1 MHNSVYRDT
10 VFYVMSGTGN
20 TYRASR
26 WMEEIVNRHKITAK
40 VVMIEDADFDNDL
53 NQSTDLLVGL
63 LFPTH
68 GFMPPW
74 SMIKFLFRIPRRI
87 AMPVMCVAT
96 RGALKIGSLR
106 VPGASGF
113 ATFFA
118 AIMMFLKGYRVRAI
132 FSLDMPSNFINF
144 HWGLHP
150 KNVDIIS
157 NRSRFRLEILIPKIL
172 NGQKILFTLNNLWEI
187 LWCVFLLW
195 LVPLLPV
202 AYLIIARMFM
212 AKVMFSN
219 NNCVGCGMCARF
231 CPNNAILMKD
241 TGTRKRPYW
250 TYHCEN
256 CLRCMGY
263 CKKKAVEAGHS
274 WAVLLYFITSVPVI
288 AYVWVWLHESLNFFP
303 VRSGYWTIEVVYI
316 FNFLM
321 YLIYFLFAVFL
332 SYWIFWNLLRFRVFN
347 MFFSLTTLTHYYR
360 RYHQPD
366 TKLKHLVSNKSNNA
380 DLNGSSVDRKVK
392 IPPLEEKHNN

>member
-1 MHNSVYRDT
+1 
-10 VFYVMSGTGN
+10 MSGTGN
-20 TYRASR
+20 TYRVSR
-26 WMEEIVNRHKITAK
+26 WIEEIANRHEVKAK
-40 VVMIEDADFDNDL
+40 VVLIEDADFSNDFI
-53 NQSTDLLVGL
+53 QSPDFLVGL

-74 SMIKFLFRIPRRI
+74 SMIKFLFRMPIRTNV
-87 AMPVMCVAT
+87 PVMCVAT
-96 RGALKIGSLR
+96 RGALKIGSLQI
-106 VPGASGF
+106 PGASGF

-118 AIMMFLKGYRVRAI
+118 AILTLLKGYRVKAI

-150 KNVDIIS
+150 KNIDKIS
-157 NRSRFRLEILIPKIL
+157 NKAQSRLKLLIPRIL
-172 NGQKILFTLNNLWEI
+172 NGQRIWFTRNNLWEM
-187 LWCVFLLW
+187 LWCVFLFW
-195 LVPLLPV
+195 LVPVFPI

-219 NNCVGCGMCARF
+219 NKCVGCGMCARF

-241 TGTRKRPYW
+241 AGTKKRPYW

-263 CKKKAVEAGHS
+263 CRKKAVEAGHS

-288 AYVWVWLHESLNFFP
+288 TYAWAWLHRTLSFYP
-303 VRSGYWTIEVVYI
+303 VINGYWTIEVVYI
-316 FNFLM
+316 FNFL
-321 YLIYFLFAVFL
+321 IYIIFFLFAVFL
-332 SYWIFWNLLRFRVFN
+332 SYRVFWYLIRFPVFN
-347 MFFSLTTLTHYYR
+347 TFFSVTTLTHYYR

-366 TKLKHLVSNKSNNA
+366 TKLKHLAGIKKKKQT
-380 DLNGSSVDRKVK
+380 L
-392 IPPLEEKHNN
+392 

>member
-1 MHNSVYRDT
+1 MDDAIYREA

-20 TYRASR
+20 TYRVSR
-26 WMEEIVNRHKITAK
+26 WFEEIVVRYEVKAKI
-40 VVMIEDADFDNDL
+40 VMIEDADPDNDF
-53 NQSTDLLVGL
+53 NQSPDFLVGL

-74 SMIKFLFRIPRRI
+74 SMIKFLFKMPRRKNI
-87 AMPVMCVAT
+87 PVMCVAT
-96 RGALKIGSLR
+96 RGALKIGSLQ

-113 ATFFA
+113 ATFLA
-118 AIMMFLKGYRVRAI
+118 ALLMLLKGYRVQAI
-132 FSLDMPSNFINF
+132 CSLDMPSNFINF

-150 KNVDIIS
+150 KNVDKIS
-157 NRSRFRLEILIPKIL
+157 NKAQLRLNRLIPRIL
-172 NGQKILFTLNNLWEI
+172 AGQKVLFTRNNLWEL
-187 LWCVFLLW
+187 LWCVFLFW
-195 LVPLLPV
+195 LVPFLPF

-219 NNCVGCGMCARF
+219 NKCVGCGMCARF

-241 TGTRKRPYW
+241 AGARKRPFW

-288 AYVWVWLHESLNFFP
+288 SYAWVWLHRTLNFYP
-303 VRSGYWTIEVVYI
+303 VINGYWTAEVVYI
-316 FNFLM
+316 FNFSI
-321 YLIYFLFAVFL
+321 YIVYFLAAVFL
-332 SYWIFWNLLRFRVFN
+332 SYWLFWHLIQFPVFN
-347 MFFSLTTLTHYYR
+347 TFFSITTLTHYYR
-360 RYHQPD
+360 RYHEPE
-366 TKLKHLVSNKSNNA
+366 TRLKHLAGIKKRDKIVS
-380 DLNGSSVDRKVK
+380 GRSVTGKAAMPQLRK
-392 IPPLEEKHNN
+392 

>member
-1 MHNSVYRDT
+1 MLPDLNYKEA

-20 TYRASR
+20 TYRVSR
-26 WMEEIVNRHKITAK
+26 WIEEIANRHEVKAK
-40 VVMIEDADFDNDL
+40 VVLIEDADFSNDFI
-53 NQSTDLLVGL
+53 QPPDFLVGL

-74 SMIKFLFRIPRRI
+74 SMIKFLFRMPIRTNV
-87 AMPVMCVAT
+87 PVMCVAT
-96 RGALKIGSLR
+96 RGALKIGSLQI
-106 VPGASGF
+106 PGASGF

-118 AIMMFLKGYRVRAI
+118 AILTLLKGYRVKAI

-150 KNVDIIS
+150 KNIDKIS
-157 NRSRFRLEILIPKIL
+157 NKAQSRLKLLIPRIL
-172 NGQKILFTLNNLWEI
+172 NGQRIWFTRNNLWEM
-187 LWCVFLLW
+187 LWCVFLFW
-195 LVPLLPV
+195 LVPVFPI

-219 NNCVGCGMCARF
+219 NKCVGCGMCARF

-241 TGTRKRPYW
+241 AGTKKRPYW

-263 CKKKAVEAGHS
+263 CRKKAVEAGHS

-288 AYVWVWLHESLNFFP
+288 TYAWAWLHRTLSFYP
-303 VRSGYWTIEVVYI
+303 VINGYWTIEVVYI
-316 FNFLM
+316 FNFL
-321 YLIYFLFAVFL
+321 IYIIFFLFAVFL
-332 SYWIFWNLLRFRVFN
+332 SYRVFWYLIRFPVFN
-347 MFFSLTTLTHYYR
+347 TFFSVTTLTHYYR

-366 TKLKHLVSNKSNNA
+366 TKLKHLAGIKKKKQT
-380 DLNGSSVDRKVK
+380 L
-392 IPPLEEKHNN
+392 

>member
-1 MHNSVYRDT
+1 MSLNALDEKSYKEA

-20 TYRASR
+20 TYRVSR
-26 WMEEIVNRHKITAK
+26 WAEEIVRRFKTRPK
-40 VVMIEDADFDNDL
+40 VVMIEDADFKNDL
-53 NQSTDLLVGL
+53 NRDPASLVGL
-63 LFPTH
+63 FFPTH

-74 SMIKFLFRIPRRI
+74 SMIKFLFRIPGRRH
-87 AMPVMCVAT
+87 MPVMCIGT
-96 RGALKIGSLR
+96 RGALKMGPLQI
-106 VPGASGF
+106 PGVSGF

-118 AIMMFLKGYRVRAI
+118 AFLMLLKGYSVRAI

-150 KNVDIIS
+150 RNVDKIS
-157 NRSRFRLEILIPKIL
+157 NKSRIRLDTLINRIF
-172 NGQKILFTLNNLWEI
+172 NGRRVLFTRNNLWEI
-187 LWCVFLLW
+187 LWCIFLLW

-219 NNCVGCGMCARF
+219 NKCVGCGMCARF
-231 CPNNAILMKD
+231 CPNQAISMKD
-241 TGTRKRPYW
+241 TGTKKRPYW

-288 AYVWVWLHESLNFFP
+288 SFVWAWLHNTMGFYP
-303 VRSGYWTIEVVYI
+303 VMSGYWTEGAIYV
-316 FNFLM
+316 FNFLI
-321 YLIYFLFAVFL
+321 YIIYFLAAVFL
-332 SYWIFWNLLRFRVFN
+332 SYWMFWHLIRYPAFN
-347 MFFSLTTLTHYYR
+347 SFFSLTTLTHYYR
-360 RYHQPD
+360 RYHQPE
-366 TKLKHLVSNKSNNA
+366 TKLKQLAGKKRKESN
-380 DLNGSSVDRKVK
+380 
-392 IPPLEEKHNN
+392 E

>member
-1 MHNSVYRDT
+1 MLPDLNYKEA

-20 TYRASR
+20 TYRVSR
-26 WMEEIVNRHKITAK
+26 WIEEIANRHEVKAK
-40 VVMIEDADFDNDL
+40 VVLIEDADFSNDFI
-53 NQSTDLLVGL
+53 QSPDFLVGL

-74 SMIKFLFRIPRRI
+74 SMIKFLFRMPIRTNV
-87 AMPVMCVAT
+87 PVMCVAT
-96 RGALKIGSLR
+96 RGALKIGSLQI
-106 VPGASGF
+106 PGASGF

-118 AIMMFLKGYRVRAI
+118 AILTLLKGYRVKAI

-150 KNVDIIS
+150 KNIDKIS
-157 NRSRFRLEILIPKIL
+157 NKAQSRLKLLIPRIL
-172 NGQKILFTLNNLWEI
+172 NGQRIWFTRNNLWEM
-187 LWCVFLLW
+187 LWCVFLFW
-195 LVPLLPV
+195 LVPVFPI

-219 NNCVGCGMCARF
+219 NKCVGCGMCARF

-241 TGTRKRPYW
+241 AGTKKRPYW

-263 CKKKAVEAGHS
+263 CRKKAVEAGHS

-288 AYVWVWLHESLNFFP
+288 TYAWAWLHRTLSFYP
-303 VRSGYWTIEVVYI
+303 VINGYWTIEVVYI
-316 FNFLM
+316 FNFL
-321 YLIYFLFAVFL
+321 IYIIFFLFAVFL
-332 SYWIFWNLLRFRVFN
+332 SYRVFWYLIRFPVFN
-347 MFFSLTTLTHYYR
+347 TFFSVTTLTHYYR

-366 TKLKHLVSNKSNNA
+366 TKLKHLAGIKKKKQT
-380 DLNGSSVDRKVK
+380 L
-392 IPPLEEKHNN
+392 

>member
-1 MHNSVYRDT
+1 LLPDLNYKEA

-20 TYRASR
+20 TYRVSR
-26 WMEEIVNRHKITAK
+26 WIEEIANRHEVKAK
-40 VVMIEDADFDNDL
+40 VVLIEDADFSNDFI
-53 NQSTDLLVGL
+53 QSPDFLVGL

-74 SMIKFLFRIPRRI
+74 SMIKFLFRMPIRTNV
-87 AMPVMCVAT
+87 PVMCVAT
-96 RGALKIGSLR
+96 RGALKIGSLQI
-106 VPGASGF
+106 PGASGF

-118 AIMMFLKGYRVRAI
+118 AILTLLKGYRVKAI

-150 KNVDIIS
+150 KNIDKIS
-157 NRSRFRLEILIPKIL
+157 NKAQSRLKLLIPRIL
-172 NGQKILFTLNNLWEI
+172 NGQRIWFTRNNLWEM
-187 LWCVFLLW
+187 LWCVFLFW
-195 LVPLLPV
+195 LVPVFPI

-219 NNCVGCGMCARF
+219 NKCVGCGMCARF

-241 TGTRKRPYW
+241 AGTKKRPYW

-263 CKKKAVEAGHS
+263 CRKKAVEAGHS

-288 AYVWVWLHESLNFFP
+288 TYAWAWLHRTLSFYP
-303 VRSGYWTIEVVYI
+303 VINGYWTIEVVYI
-316 FNFLM
+316 FNFL
-321 YLIYFLFAVFL
+321 IYIIFFLFAVFL
-332 SYWIFWNLLRFRVFN
+332 SYRVFWYLIRFPVFN
-347 MFFSLTTLTHYYR
+347 TFFSVTTLTHYYR

-366 TKLKHLVSNKSNNA
+366 TKLKHLAGIKKKKQT
-380 DLNGSSVDRKVK
+380 L
-392 IPPLEEKHNN
+392 